1 MGDMRDRNALLSQD
15 EIEAIKVCQ
24 GIINR
29 MAENSAKAKNLFF
42 TISAAFVVLLGSSA
56 FEADERTLGGYAV
69 ISIALWYMDA
79 RYLQLEQMFRGVHRR
94 IINGCLPYLDAWM
107 FKPTKEDAASIW
119 KLMLWNFSTMVYPAV
134 AAALIAIALL
144 ASA

>member
-1 MGDMRDRNALLSQD
+1 MGDMRDRNALLRQD

-56 FEADERTLGGYAV
+56 FEVDERTLGGYAV
-69 ISIALWYMDA
+69 ISIALWYVDA
-79 RYLQLEQMFRGVHRR
+79 RYLQLEQMFRGV
-94 IINGCLPYLDAWM
+94 
-107 FKPTKEDAASIW
+107 S
-119 KLMLWNFSTMVYPAV
+119 
-134 AAALIAIALL
+134 
-144 ASA
+144 

>member
-42 TISAAFVVLLGSSA
+42 TISAAFGAGKACRVRLETRHGGFRL
-56 FEADERTLGGYAV
+56 AD
-69 ISIALWYMDA
+69 
-79 RYLQLEQMFRGVHRR
+79 
-94 IINGCLPYLDAWM
+94 
-107 FKPTKEDAASIW
+107 
-119 KLMLWNFSTMVYPAV
+119 
-134 AAALIAIALL
+134 
-144 ASA
+144 